1 MPPNVIE
8 IILKGVDKSSGAF
21 KKTTKA
27 SNNFKDSIKG
37 LAKAATGAGVAI
49 AAVGLTMKKVF
60 DLGREGAAIQQTAES
75 FDFLLDRMRVAPD
88 LLDRLT
94 AASNNTISTF
104 ELQSSTM
111 KLLAGA
117 SGELGPALAEATP
130 RLLEIAKAANKL
142 NPSLGTTSFLYESI
156 ATGVKRA
163 QPLILDNL
171 GLVLKVGAANEA
183 YALEL
188 GKTVEELTAQEKTM
202 AILNATLLA
211 GDEMIKQVGG
221 DTESLTDSFDQLSVA
236 LKETVDEFKKELS
249 PELITIIKTMTD
261 YLTRNRKLKASLNE
275 QEKAVRKSAK
285 SWEEYD
291 AAVKEFAEET
301 NPELIKG
308 ANAAAD
314 ILEFFGLVSEDT
326 ADKVDRLN
334 EAEFRAGRE
343 INENTEFNMQLIDA
357 HNDRIKAVEELTEET
372 EELTEVV
379 LSEASAAEITTK
391 ANQTFLAG
399 IDRDIGS
406 PIKNFID
413 DLEWFLATGGQF
425 EVAFGRIRALAKST
439 PEEALDLS
447 RELFGVWVDVKNEM
461 GDLTLEEAQQEL
473 EDYGFSADEIREIL
487 GGSDS
492 VQSALEGIS
501 DVIIDTTELEH
512 VKAVAEDLYDRLILM
527 AGRNWEL
534 RFVHRFLTEGGG
546 GGGTPT
552 APSGGGEAPATP
564 TGGQQETSSPTST
577 GGTQQNFYLSDA
589 FDIEEVVGELANRVQ
604 EG

>member
-379 LSEASAAEITTK
+379 LSEASAAEIATK
-391 ANQTFLAG
+391 ANQTFLDG